1 MAEIYLMLDIEK
13 VEHSK
18 EHMMLDEFLGNIGG
32 IYELIIGIF
41 MLIFG
46 GFIDFGSKIY
56 WI

>member
-1 MAEIYLMLDIEK
+1 MLDIEK